1 MQYLDLRYTND
12 EIERR
17 MSSRYGPCQS
27 DTRLFASSLRLAA
40 THQPTMQVST
50 SPPLLSTNTNTL
62 TTPTAILPTSDILIN
77 NNSSSSTSGTPS
89 TTSTTPPQ
97 RLHWVSV
104 LRILLAICIVYYHTI
119 RLADGYHH
127 NLSIPIPRGTSGSPE
142 RWSLSIIKQL
152 QRGVLQAGLN
162 LVRIARSL
170 ALYDDIARG
179 LASLSAV
186 DMALNWWIDG
196 WDGWIVLH
204 VGRHLCRALDG
215 DETQEPRG
223 HGAGAF
229 MEAARELRVRLARD
243 RDTVQYRHRV
253 M

>member
-62 TTPTAILPTSDILIN
+62 TTPTAIVPTSDILIN
-77 NNSSSSTSGTPS
+77 NNSSSTSGTPS
-89 TTSTTPPQ
+89 TTSTTPPPQ

-127 NLSIPIPRGTSGSPE
+127 NLSIPIPRGMSGSPE

-170 ALYDDIARG
+170 SMISLV
-179 LASLSAV
+179 ASLQS
-186 DMALNWWIDG
+186 LQWTW
-196 WDGWIVLH
+196 H
-204 VGRHLCRALDG
+204 
-215 DETQEPRG
+215 
-223 HGAGAF
+223 
-229 MEAARELRVRLARD
+229 
-243 RDTVQYRHRV
+243 
-253 M
+253 

>member
-27 DTRLFASSLRLAA
+27 DTRSFASSLRLAA
-40 THQPTMQVST
+40 THQPTNQQTMQVST

-62 TTPTAILPTSDILIN
+62 TTPTAIVPTSDILI

-170 ALYDDIARG
+170 SMISLV
-179 LASLSAV
+179 ASLQS
-186 DMALNWWIDG
+186 LQWTW
-196 WDGWIVLH
+196 H
-204 VGRHLCRALDG
+204 
-215 DETQEPRG
+215 
-223 HGAGAF
+223 
-229 MEAARELRVRLARD
+229 
-243 RDTVQYRHRV
+243 
-253 M
+253 